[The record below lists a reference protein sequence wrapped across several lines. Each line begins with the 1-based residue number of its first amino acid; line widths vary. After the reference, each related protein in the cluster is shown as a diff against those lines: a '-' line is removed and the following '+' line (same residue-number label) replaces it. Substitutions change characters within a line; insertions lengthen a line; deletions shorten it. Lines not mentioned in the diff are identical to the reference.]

1 MNRWDRESELNPRAY
16 MYGAAAVLPLLYY
29 PYKIDRLNSALNRDA
44 SQASRSLDNLRFA
57 GRVAEKARSMGL
69 KVKAAP
75 EAAASFYNH
84 GSKLFN
90 VYPEAAVA
98 AHELGHAMN
107 LVPGYGDR
115 LGRLTHRIAG
125 GSSLM
130 STTAGRALMLA
141 GMPALGAFAGIA
153 SGTPAGAMLAG
164 AAAAPFISSIPV
176 IARELSANRTGLNF
190 LRKSGASERFLAAA
204 KRRLGT
210 GWRSYALTPAVGAVS
225 TLLAYKMGQHIK
237 GGDNGNG

>member
-29 PYKIDRLNSALNRDA
+29 PYKIDRLNSALNRDTF
-44 SQASRSLDNLRFA
+44 QASRSLENIGFA
-57 GRVAEKARSMGL
+57 GKVADKARSMGL

-84 GSKLFN
+84 GSKLFS

-115 LGRLTHRIAG
+115 LGRLTHRIAEG
-125 GSSLM
+125 SLM
-130 STTAGRALMLA
+130 PTAVGQALMLA
-141 GMPALGAFAGIA
+141 GAPALGAFAGIA

-164 AAAAPFISSIPV
+164 AAAGPFVSSIPV

-190 LRKSGASERFLAAA
+190 LRKSGASERFLTAA

-210 GWRSYALTPAVGAVS
+210 GWRSYALTPAVGAAS
-225 TLLAYKMGQHIK
+225 TLLAYRMGKHIK
-237 GGDNGNG
+237 GGNDGNG